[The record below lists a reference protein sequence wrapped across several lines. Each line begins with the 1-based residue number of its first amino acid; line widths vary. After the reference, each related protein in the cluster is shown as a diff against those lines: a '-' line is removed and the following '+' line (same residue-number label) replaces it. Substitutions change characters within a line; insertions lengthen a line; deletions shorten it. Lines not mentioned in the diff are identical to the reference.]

1 MSWAFQFHD
10 WKLPVAKG
18 GINGISFNEK
28 SSNVG
33 YASNAWPIVAP
44 TVSLTCTSYGVALL
58 WPLTFITLPGNKG

>member
-33 YASNAWPIVAP
+33 YASNAWPILEP
-44 TVSLTCTSYGVALL
+44 ETSLASISYGVALL
-58 WPLTFITLPGNKG
+58 